1 MPESIDQYFVQKYQ
15 NTITLLC
22 QQRQSRLEGTTLP
35 PVDIQGENLYW
46 ETMGPTEAVE
56 LVTRHD
62 NTPNIEV
69 DHGRR
74 KGTATPYV
82 WATLL
87 DRIDKVRMLVDPM
100 SSYNQSARFSM
111 LRRKDRI
118 ILAALGGTSYSGKT
132 GSTAV
137 ALPAAQK
144 IAAGGVGLTIAKL
157 LTAKEMLDEAEVD
170 EEAPRYIVCAAAQIT
185 DLLNTTEVTNKDYNT
200 VAALAEGKVNSFLGF
215 QFIRTQLVTYTVA
228 DTTRWCYGYSK
239 GAVGLGVLEEITS
252 KLDQRADKN
261 YSWQPYLSMD
271 MGATRLEEVQ
281 VVEIACIET

>member
-1 MPESIDQYFVQKYQ
+1 MPESIDQFFVQKYQ

-46 ETMGPTEAVE
+46 ETMAPTEAVE

-118 ILAALGGTSYSGKT
+118 IIAALGGISYAGKT
-132 GSTAV
+132 GTVAV
-137 ALPAAQK
+137 PLPASQK
-144 IAAGGVGLTIAKL
+144 IAAGGVGLSIAKL
-157 LTAKEMLDEAEVD
+157 LTTKEMLDEAEVD
-170 EEAPRYIVCAAAQIT
+170 EEAPRFIVTAAAQIT
-185 DLLNTTEVTNKDYNT
+185 DLLNTTELTSKDYNT
-200 VAALAEGKVNSFLGF
+200 VQALVEGKIDTFLGF
-215 QFIRTQLVTYTVA
+215 KFIRTQLLDYTIGS
-228 DTTRWCYGYSK
+228 TTRWCYAYSK
-239 GAVGLGVLEEITS
+239 GAIGFGTLEEITS
-252 KLDQRADKN
+252 KLTQESTKN
-261 YSWQPYLSMD
+261 FSWQPYLSMD

-281 VVEIACIET
+281 VVELACIET